1 MLADVGGT
9 GKPQGYCLDYLRDP
23 VLIRGKGRQH
33 HASTRLLCAGAK
45 AQLSMRGMHFD
56 LRTSKTR
63 APAYV
68 VNAFECVRPP
78 DLLLSFVRF

>member
-1 MLADVGGT
+1 MLTDVASA
-9 GKPQGYCLDYLRDP
+9 GKPWCYCLDYVRNAI
-23 VLIRGKGRQH
+23 LIRGKGRQH